1 MTDEQINKDLHEKVM
16 KKCWHEFETKLS
28 SYICKK
34 CGFRHD
40 NSILLREVRENL
52 TTNYY
57 TIPSYTTNPSDY
69 WELLQKVKEDER
81 YPQFIRSLEDVWW
94 GLSNIDNKD
103 YSPADFIFK
112 LFSDTHRGS
121 QAIWEFFCK

>member
-69 WELLQKVKEDER
+69 WELLQKVKEDDR
-81 YPQFIRSLEDVWW
+81 W
-94 GLSNIDNKD
+94 GGFLATFYQEQMICEW
-103 YSPADFIFK
+103 I
-112 LFSDTHRGS
+112 LTILLDTHKGS
-121 QAIWEFFCK
+121 QAIWVFFCKEG